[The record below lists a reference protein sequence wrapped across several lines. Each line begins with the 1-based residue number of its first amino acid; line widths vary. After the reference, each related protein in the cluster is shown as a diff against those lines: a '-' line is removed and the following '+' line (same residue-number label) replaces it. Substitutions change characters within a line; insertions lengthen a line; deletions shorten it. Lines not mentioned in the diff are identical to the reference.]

1 LQKFIQNVSI
11 DFPSDL
17 VPEFA
22 SSSYRLQHFSQ
33 HRHSEEP
40 VYS

>member
-1 LQKFIQNVSI
+1 LKDLNQKPLLKFIQNVAI

-22 SSSYRLQHFSQ
+22 SATYRL
-33 HRHSEEP
+33 
-40 VYS
+40 